1 MPDPLPESGQ
11 ISIFQI
17 AEFYEGGSENLSL
30 QSLASNLEPEPEAN
44 IAMSLFYSSS
54 SCTSFSW
61 SSEGVEEPEEACEF
75 STNQTAYHNG
85 SGTYPVAS
93 DTVYTDSSCTTP
105 AEAGVK
111 VVDVVLTSI
120 NGPLVKSTS
129 VNVQAV

>member
-44 IAMSLFYSSS
+44 IAMSLFYSGS
-54 SCTSFSW
+54 SCTSFAW

-75 STNQTAYHNG
+75 STEDTAYHNG
-85 SGTYPVAS
+85 SGTYPEPN
-93 DTVYTDSSCTTP
+93 DTVYTNSSC
-105 AEAGVK
+105 
-111 VVDVVLTSI
+111 SSSRI
-120 NGPLVKSTS
+120 QNGKW
-129 VNVQAV
+129 